1 MLATLMTTSMIDLLP
16 NEKPVTS
23 LDQENIVLTNQRLVV
38 NIQGRY
44 RAIVLDQVSSVEL
57 EIKYKVVFILMAIV
71 ALGLGIFQGKELVGV
86 AATCFIVMLGVYLLF
101 PRKQI
106 VMNTAEGMIAFDVSR
121 LENSELTS
129 FVFRVKKKI
138 YCLRNR

>member
-1 MLATLMTTSMIDLLP
+1 MIDLLP

-23 LDQENIVLTNQRLVV
+23 LDQENIILTNQRLVV

-57 EIKYKVVFILMAIV
+57 EIKYKLVFILMAIV
-71 ALGLGIFQGKELVGV
+71 ALGFGIFQGKELVGV
-86 AATCFIVMLGVYLLF
+86 AATCFIVMSGVYLLF

-106 VMNTAEGMIAFDVSR
+106 GMNTADGMIAFDVSR
-121 LENSELTS
+121 LENAELTS

-138 YCLRNR
+138 YCLRSR